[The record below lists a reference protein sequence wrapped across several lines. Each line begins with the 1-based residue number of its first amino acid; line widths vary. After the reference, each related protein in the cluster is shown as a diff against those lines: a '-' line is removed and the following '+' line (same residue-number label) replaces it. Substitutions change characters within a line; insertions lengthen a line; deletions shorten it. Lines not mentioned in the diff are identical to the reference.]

1 MTVLTEKT
9 LDKFKL
15 ELYKASLGTHTNDK
29 AKREFMLSLYDIRIK
44 LINNRDIDLVNFIS
58 EITTLLTSTR
68 KEYSDVPMPEY
79 FEATIW
85 VLTH

>member
-1 MTVLTEKT
+1 VAVLIEKT

-44 LINNRDIDLVNFIS
+44 LIDNRDLDLVYFIN
-58 EITTLLTSTR
+58 EITTLLTLTR
-68 KEYSDVPMPEY
+68 KEYSNVPMPEY

-85 VLTH
+85 ALTH